1 MIAGGAE
8 ATLLLTQADS
18 ARVGCDGLHRFCCS
32 RRCRCSL
39 SRIAA
44 FFLRRASAEARSLIW
59 RSAIVA
65 LLIVFVGRQLPLHWI
80 AWVVPSAL
88 AAPLVALGRVQ
99 VTGSARRRL
108 SVRRDVDRRIGDH
121 SRTVSRL
128 RGGRR
133 RRCSFQPSSDS
144 REDARVSVAR
154 CACTADGGSA
164 CSTTRA
170 ARSASFALFE
180 FSSTS
185 PPPVPMTWGFVR
197 PVVVLPRVGDVVG
210 RRAAAHRAAARART
224 RARAR
229 LGVQSR
235 RRASSCALYWFH
247 PGVWWVARGLREDC
261 ELACDDRVI
270 AAGVRRSDYA
280 ELLVSAADRVARRCA
295 LPSRPRSRCP
305 SDGGLRARL
314 TAVLD
319 TRHDVRPLRRG
330 WAAVAAVATLPS
342 PAPVSAVQLAPSR
355 DVLTTLMLDAR
366 WESRA
371 YAVLGLAQRRDSIAV
386 ARSAAE
392 LDPNPRVR
400 AWARYALGDAETS
413 PSCARSCATDPPSL
427 S

>member
-1 MIAGGAE
+1 MIAGGPE

-18 ARVGCDGLHRFCCS
+18 ARSVATVYTVSVLATVP
-32 RRCRCSL
+32 L
-39 SRIAA
+39 LIVAIAA

-99 VTGSARRRL
+99 VTGSALAPQTSADAIVGSAIIRGL
-108 SVRRDVDRRIGDH
+108 FLVYAAGVVAVLIPTVIGLA
-121 SRTVSRL
+121 RGRSRL
-128 RGGRR
+128 RRAMRVHGGRWER
-133 RRCSFQPSSDS
+133 VLD
-144 REDARVSVAR
+144 EARGTLGVAR
-154 CACTADGGSA
+154 PVRIFVDVTAA
-164 CSTTRA
+164 
-170 ARSASFALFE
+170 
-180 FSSTS
+180 
-185 PPPVPMTWGFVR
+185 VPMTWGFVR
-197 PVVVLPRVGDVVG
+197 PVVVLPRVATSWDNEQLRIVLLHELGHV
-210 RRAAAHRAAARART
+210 RARDWVFNLIG
-224 RARAR
+224 R
-229 LGVQSR
+229 VV
-235 RRASSCALYWFH
+235 CALYWFH

-280 ELLVSAADRVARRCA
+280 ELLVSAATTLRSARADAEPA
-295 LPSRPRSRCP
+295 LALSERR
-305 SDGGLRARL
+305 GLRARL

-330 WAAVAAVATLPS
+330 WATVAAAATLAVAG
-342 PAPVSAVQLAPSR
+342 PVSSVQLAPSR
-355 DVLTTLMLDAR
+355 EVLTTLMLDAR

-371 YAVLGLAQRRDSIAV
+371 YAVLGLAQRRDSIGV

-400 AWARYALGDAETS
+400 AWARYALGQRGDVAELH
-413 PSCARSCATDPPSL
+413 AILRD
-427 S
+427 

>member
-1 MIAGGAE
+1 MIAGGPE

-18 ARVGCDGLHRFCCS
+18 ARSVATVYTVSVLATVP
-32 RRCRCSL
+32 L
-39 SRIAA
+39 LIVAIAA

-99 VTGSARRRL
+99 VTGSALAPQTSADAIVGSAIIRGL
-108 SVRRDVDRRIGDH
+108 FLVYAAGVVAVLIPTVIGLA
-121 SRTVSRL
+121 RGRSRL
-128 RGGRR
+128 RRAMRVHGGRWER
-133 RRCSFQPSSDS
+133 VLD
-144 REDARVSVAR
+144 EARGTLGIAR
-154 CACTADGGSA
+154 PVRIFVDVTAA
-164 CSTTRA
+164 
-170 ARSASFALFE
+170 
-180 FSSTS
+180 
-185 PPPVPMTWGFVR
+185 VPMTWGFVR
-197 PVVVLPRVGDVVG
+197 PVVVLPRVATSWDNEQLRIVLLHELGHV
-210 RRAAAHRAAARART
+210 RARDWVFNLIG
-224 RARAR
+224 R
-229 LGVQSR
+229 VV
-235 RRASSCALYWFH
+235 CALYWFH

-280 ELLVSAADRVARRCA
+280 ELLVSAATALRSARADAEPA
-295 LPSRPRSRCP
+295 LALSERR
-305 SDGGLRARL
+305 GLRARL

-330 WAAVAAVATLPS
+330 WATVAAAATLAVAG
-342 PAPVSAVQLAPSR
+342 PVSAVQLAPSR
-355 DVLTTLMLDAR
+355 EVLTTLMLDAR

-371 YAVLGLAQRRDSIAV
+371 YAVLGLAQRRDSIGV

-400 AWARYALGDAETS
+400 AWARYALGQRGDVAELH
-413 PSCARSCATDPPSL
+413 AILRD
-427 S
+427 

>member
-1 MIAGGAE
+1 MIAGGPE

-18 ARVGCDGLHRFCCS
+18 ARSVATVYTVSVLATVPLLIVAS
-32 RRCRCSL
+32 
-39 SRIAA
+39 AA

-99 VTGSARRRL
+99 VTGSALAPQTSADAIVGSAIIRGL
-108 SVRRDVDRRIGDH
+108 FLVYAAGVVAVLIPTVIGLA
-121 SRTVSRL
+121 RGRSRL
-128 RGGRR
+128 RRAMRVHGGRWER
-133 RRCSFQPSSDS
+133 VLD
-144 REDARVSVAR
+144 EARGTLGIAR
-154 CACTADGGSA
+154 PVRIFVDVTAA
-164 CSTTRA
+164 
-170 ARSASFALFE
+170 
-180 FSSTS
+180 
-185 PPPVPMTWGFVR
+185 VPMTWGFVR
-197 PVVVLPRVGDVVG
+197 PVVVLPRVATSWDNEQLRIVLLHELGHV
-210 RRAAAHRAAARART
+210 RARDWVFNLIG
-224 RARAR
+224 R
-229 LGVQSR
+229 VV
-235 RRASSCALYWFH
+235 CALYWFH

-280 ELLVSAADRVARRCA
+280 ELLVSAATTLRSARADAEPA
-295 LPSRPRSRCP
+295 LALSERR
-305 SDGGLRARL
+305 GLRARL

-330 WAAVAAVATLPS
+330 WATVAAAATLAVAG
-342 PAPVSAVQLAPSR
+342 PVSAVQLAPSR
-355 DVLTTLMLDAR
+355 EVLTTLMLDAR

-371 YAVLGLAQRRDSIAV
+371 YAVLGLAQRRDSIGV

-400 AWARYALGDAETS
+400 AWARYALGQRGDVAELH
-413 PSCARSCATDPPSL
+413 AILRD
-427 S
+427 

>member
-1 MIAGGAE
+1 MIAGGPE

-18 ARVGCDGLHRFCCS
+18 ARSVATVYTVSVLATVP
-32 RRCRCSL
+32 L
-39 SRIAA
+39 LIVAIAA

-99 VTGSARRRL
+99 VTGSALAPQTSADAIVGSAIIRGL
-108 SVRRDVDRRIGDH
+108 FLVYAAGVVAVLIPTVIGLA
-121 SRTVSRL
+121 RGRSRL
-128 RGGRR
+128 RRAMRVHGGRWER
-133 RRCSFQPSSDS
+133 VLD
-144 REDARVSVAR
+144 EARGTLGIAR
-154 CACTADGGSA
+154 PVRIFVDVTAA
-164 CSTTRA
+164 
-170 ARSASFALFE
+170 
-180 FSSTS
+180 
-185 PPPVPMTWGFVR
+185 VPMTWGFVR
-197 PVVVLPRVGDVVG
+197 PVVVLPRVATSWDNEQLRIVLLHELGHV
-210 RRAAAHRAAARART
+210 RARDWVFNLIG
-224 RARAR
+224 R
-229 LGVQSR
+229 VV
-235 RRASSCALYWFH
+235 CALYWFH

-280 ELLVSAADRVARRCA
+280 ELLVSAATTLRSARADAEPA
-295 LPSRPRSRCP
+295 LALSERR
-305 SDGGLRARL
+305 GLRARL

-330 WAAVAAVATLPS
+330 WATVAAAATLAVAG
-342 PAPVSAVQLAPSR
+342 PVSAVQLAPSR
-355 DVLTTLMLDAR
+355 EVLTTLMLDAR

-371 YAVLGLAQRRDSIAV
+371 YAVLGLAQRRDSIGV

-400 AWARYALGDAETS
+400 AWARYALGQRGDVAELH
-413 PSCARSCATDPPSL
+413 AILRD
-427 S
+427 